1 MTLVKFNFFAP
12 NTAEPMPTEYSW
24 QLLSYVTLN
33 WRHWDSKVRHLKF
46 TWSSGSAHA
55 KLVKF
60 IPLSHHQ
67 ECCQQFT
74 HEPMVNPCFHVI
86 LANYYDAH
94 TWFIMILFLM
104 FLSLSIAMVKVIY
117 KHIYIYMY
125 NIVRL
130 FWNDSVIPKILILW
144 AACEVAILLPVRSQ
158 F

>member
-1 MTLVKFNFFAP
+1 MGSTPEKNQDNNRTWWYLMQIDMIISHTHVVLVTLVKFNFFAP

-24 QLLSYVTLN
+24 QFLSYVTLN

-67 ECCQQFT
+67 QFT

-94 TWFIMILFLM
+94 TWFIIILFLM
-104 FLSLSIAMVKVIY
+104 FLSLSLLAWLKWFIN
-117 KHIYIYMY
+117 IYIC
-125 NIVRL
+125 ITL
-130 FWNDSVIPKILILW
+130 
-144 AACEVAILLPVRSQ
+144 
-158 F
+158 